1 MLLKMFDIL
10 LFMGAG
16 AGAGEKT
23 GFGAS
28 QNRTGSATL
37 IRTRII

>member
-1 MLLKMFDIL
+1 MLLKMFAIL
-10 LFMGAG
+10 LFMG

-28 QNRTGSATL
+28 QKRTGSATL